1 MSNKPRAQRAKSG
14 AGPVKHATH
23 HDWLAPVSDAA
34 PCGPDLEYDHDFVVL
49 FASAAPKQDVQYG
62 AFVGSPEPANWSD
75 IERDCQRLMVRTKD
89 VRVAV
94 LYTRCRTRL
103 AGAAGL
109 AQGIGLIAAW
119 LRTFADD
126 IHPQLGADN
135 ERDAVLEMRMN
146 ALQALADPEGLLA
159 DVRDIVLAKSTMTRL
174 QVRDVE
180 RAFAHP
186 HPADALAP
194 ESVAQQLQ
202 DLYAHAQ
209 QAAVMASFGEASA
222 HVEAIDA
229 WCADHLDAYRP
240 NFSPLEG
247 LLRLLRQDVPNG
259 AAACDGAPIVAAN
272 DDGAEPAPPV
282 TDGLCQPSLGS
293 MRDQAPGHESPGH
306 ESPGHAS
313 SGHESPGYEAPRLCD
328 LPPEA
333 PRPRAAPVNR
343 EMALASI
350 RSARRWFET
359 NEPSSPIPV
368 LLKRAEQFVGKRYGQ
383 VVRAIPPELL
393 AQWEEADSA

>member
-1 MSNKPRAQRAKSG
+1 MSKKPSAQRTKSG
-14 AGPVKHATH
+14 AAPVKLATH
-23 HDWLAPVSDAA
+23 HDWLAPVNDAA

-109 AQGIGLIAAW
+109 AQGIELIAAW
-119 LRTFADD
+119 LRKFVDD
-126 IHPQLGADN
+126 VHPQLGADS

-159 DVRDIVLAKSTMTRL
+159 DVRDIVLTKSTMTRL

-186 HPADALAP
+186 RPADALAP
-194 ESVAQQLQ
+194 ESVAQQLR
-202 DLYAHAQ
+202 DLYAQ
-209 QAAVMASFGEASA
+209 QAAVRASFGKASA

-229 WCADHLDAYRP
+229 WCAEHLDAYRP
-240 NFSPLEG
+240 NLSPLAG
-247 LLRLLRQDVPNG
+247 LLRLLQPDAPNG
-259 AAACDGAPIVAAN
+259 AAACDGPPIVAGD
-272 DDGAEPAPPV
+272 DDGGEPAPPV
-282 TDGLCQPSLGS
+282 TDGLSQPSLGS
-293 MRDQAPGHESPGH
+293 MREQPPRHESPGH
-306 ESPGHAS
+306 ESPQL
-313 SGHESPGYEAPRLCD
+313 RD
-328 LPPEA
+328 LRTEA
-333 PRPRAAPVNR
+333 PRPSAAPVNR
-343 EMALASI
+343 ETALASI
-350 RSARRWFET
+350 RAARQWFET
-359 NEPSSPIPV
+359 YEPSSPIPV
-368 LLKRAEQFVGKRYGQ
+368 LLKRAEQFVGKRYAQ
-383 VVRAIPPELL
+383 VVQAIPAELL
-393 AQWEEADSA
+393 AQWEEAGSA